1 MRVGLFCTLEDR
13 DQAYLEGLSL
23 SDEAKGRLDDFI
35 SYAIANVD
43 DSVRNDPANRPF
55 PNASIFQLAFLIL
68 DGWGDGRYH
77 KITFVISDEHAA
89 VGVLLIVF
97 VDHE

>member
-1 MRVGLFCTLEDR
+1 MAYHVHIEDR
-13 DQAYLEGLSL
+13 DQAYLDGLSL

-35 SYAIANVD
+35 DYAIANVD
-43 DSVRNDPANRPF
+43 DSFRNDPANRPF
-55 PNASIFQLAFLIL
+55 PNAPIFQLNFLFL
-68 DGWGDGRYH
+68 DIWGDRRLH
-77 KITFVISDEHAA
+77 KITFHVSDEHAA